1 MGRISWS
8 LIFRESRYAG
18 TLVSDMH
25 HYNPGKTQE
34 QLVQEALEHPV
45 GTPRLCEMARGKK
58 KVVIIASD
66 HTRPVPSKVIAPL
79 MLAEIRR
86 GNPDADITFLISTGC
101 HRETTKEE
109 LINKFGEEIVKN
121 EKIYIHDC
129 DDESMLVNL
138 GKLPS
143 GGDLIVNPDGGRGRP
158 SGGGGLSSS
167 RISSRASP
175 AEERASCPASL
186 RERRSST
193 TITPPLSTI
202 PIPAP
207 VLWRAIPSTSTCSTR
222 RAPPISPSSATS

>member
-1 MGRISWS
+1 MPVVKFPYGKDFLELDIP
-8 LIFRESRYAG
+8 ESRYAG

-66 HTRPVPSKVIAPL
+66 HTRPVPSKMVAPL

-143 GGDLIVNPDGGRGRP
+143 GGDLIVNPGGGRGRP
-158 SGGGGLSSS
+158 SGGGGLH
-167 RISSRASP
+167 RAAFLRGLLRRKKEHP
-175 AEERASCPASL
+175 ARHRFEKDGHLQP
-186 RERRSST
+186 
-193 TITPPLSTI
+193 
-202 PIPAP
+202 
-207 VLWRAIPSTSTCSTR
+207 
-222 RAPPISPSSATS
+222 